1 MGKPQFNFKIS
12 AGRKRSRTKT
22 KPETR
27 AEATVYRKDIR
38 AKENQIS
45 EAVDWCTENKKRGQ
59 AALKTG
65 KFPLIKDRGT
75 IDRRLDGKV
84 KNVKK
89 EHLRVL
95 HPDDEKEIVCF
106 IRNKNRAH
114 QGLSKKEV
122 SEIILDVL
130 KIRDHLNKNGKG
142 GRKFLKLSP
151 SGKMALQ
158 NRKLGKSFWRRW
170 HAEHDD
176 IVIKRQG
183 RVKMNRALNCTREMA
198 TAHLDALAD
207 ELIACR
213 IMKNYKKIKKDVWVG
228 DIATERVFNH
238 DETPQFINYGVDGT
252 TARLVYAGK
261 GETCKK
267 MIRENR
273 ESITINPF
281 VSISG
286 VVSLCQVIFAGKG
299 ITSQMTP
306 QKAVSNI
313 KNFLREKQINLFVS
327 PPDTTGVTQL
337 LDQAPNQQL
346 HRYYNNTRDELYS
359 SFQTINRERFMNI
372 LGTMWNNWASAA
384 NIVSAAK

>member
-12 AGRKRSRTKT
+12 AGRKRSRTKA

-158 NRKLGKSFWRRW
+158 NRK
-170 HAEHDD
+170 
-176 IVIKRQG
+176 
-183 RVKMNRALNCTREMA
+183 
-198 TAHLDALAD
+198 
-207 ELIACR
+207 
-213 IMKNYKKIKKDVWVG
+213 
-228 DIATERVFNH
+228 
-238 DETPQFINYGVDGT
+238 
-252 TARLVYAGK
+252 
-261 GETCKK
+261 
-267 MIRENR
+267 
-273 ESITINPF
+273 
-281 VSISG
+281 
-286 VVSLCQVIFAGKG
+286 
-299 ITSQMTP
+299 
-306 QKAVSNI
+306 
-313 KNFLREKQINLFVS
+313 
-327 PPDTTGVTQL
+327 
-337 LDQAPNQQL
+337 
-346 HRYYNNTRDELYS
+346 
-359 SFQTINRERFMNI
+359 
-372 LGTMWNNWASAA
+372 
-384 NIVSAAK
+384 

>member
-130 KIRDHLNKNGKG
+130 KIRDHLNKNGKVEE
-142 GRKFLKLSP
+142 
-151 SGKMALQ
+151 
-158 NRKLGKSFWRRW
+158 SF
-170 HAEHDD
+170 
-176 IVIKRQG
+176 
-183 RVKMNRALNCTREMA
+183 
-198 TAHLDALAD
+198 
-207 ELIACR
+207 
-213 IMKNYKKIKKDVWVG
+213 
-228 DIATERVFNH
+228 
-238 DETPQFINYGVDGT
+238 
-252 TARLVYAGK
+252 
-261 GETCKK
+261 
-267 MIRENR
+267 
-273 ESITINPF
+273 
-281 VSISG
+281 
-286 VVSLCQVIFAGKG
+286 
-299 ITSQMTP
+299 
-306 QKAVSNI
+306 
-313 KNFLREKQINLFVS
+313 
-327 PPDTTGVTQL
+327 
-337 LDQAPNQQL
+337 
-346 HRYYNNTRDELYS
+346 
-359 SFQTINRERFMNI
+359 
-372 LGTMWNNWASAA
+372 
-384 NIVSAAK
+384 